1 EHGMLAW
8 IGAVMSVVFLGALV
22 VTGIGLAV
30 RQRWGLVASL
40 GASGF
45 LVADSIACPLTGHHE
60 FGAFI
65 VVQAVAS
72 VALAGATSR
81 VARPRGREPRRPPR
95 DQPRGGSRARGRG
108 GAAAPGRTATTP
120 QGGSPP
126 PRWWRASRSGRRSRP
141 AGRCRAGR
149 ASRAGPSAD
158 SGPG

>member
-1 EHGMLAW
+1 AAWCWAGWGGRLAVGPPPGPPPQAEHGMLAW

-72 VALAGATSR
+72 VALAGASIR
-81 VARPRGREPRRPPR
+81 ALRR
-95 DQPRGGSRARGRG
+95 
-108 GAAAPGRTATTP
+108 T
-120 QGGSPP
+120 
-126 PRWWRASRSGRRSRP
+126 
-141 AGRCRAGR
+141 
-149 ASRAGPSAD
+149 
-158 SGPG
+158 

>member
-1 EHGMLAW
+1 MLETREAPEQAPETRSAEQTRTAPRKETRVWLRDRVSAGWAYGLLAGWYGLFIVVQLIEPPPQADHGMLAW
-8 IGAVMSVVFLGALV
+8 IGYAMSAVFLGALV

-72 VALAGATSR
+72 VALAGASIR
-81 VARPRGREPRRPPR
+81 ALRR
-95 DQPRGGSRARGRG
+95 
-108 GAAAPGRTATTP
+108 T
-120 QGGSPP
+120 
-126 PRWWRASRSGRRSRP
+126 
-141 AGRCRAGR
+141 
-149 ASRAGPSAD
+149 
-158 SGPG
+158 